1 MAPITVSARSGA
13 PEETA
18 ADTRVVGVFED
29 ETLADPAHQR
39 LIELGEAKRALKKV
53 AVAHEDAPGGGQRRV
68 LIAGLGKRASFG
80 AEEARV
86 AAAAAAAR
94 AKELGAVS
102 LSWAAPEGDGVAAA
116 LVEGTLLKLYS
127 FDRFK
132 SSQND
137 DDSGGG
143 IESFEICGDAV
154 DGDEVER
161 GRIASVAANAARD
174 LQNLP
179 ANVATPTFLAERARE
194 VADPHEA
201 LELELLDREAI
212 VERGMGAFAS
222 VAQGSHVEP
231 RMIVLRYRPSGASG
245 PHLAFVGKA
254 VTFDTGGISIK
265 PSAKMQEMKFDMSG
279 GAAVI
284 EAMAGIAELGL
295 PATITAVVP
304 STENMPSGHA
314 VKPGDI
320 VTAMNGTTI
329 EVNNTDA
336 EGRLILADS
345 LCYAVEQGA
354 ERIVDLATLTGAI
367 LVALGHTY
375 CGLFSNDDA
384 WCGEVGSACD
394 ASGEIGWRLPL
405 HPEYYDLTK
414 GQYADLTNA
423 SDQRVAM
430 SSYAAEFLRQFVDGK
445 PWVHI
450 DIAGTAWGLNRNYV
464 AKGAS
469 GFGTR
474 LLIELARRNAA

>member
-13 PEETA
+13 PEDTA

-29 ETLADPAHQR
+29 ETVADPALQR
-39 LIELGEAKRALKKV
+39 LVELGEAKRGLKKV
-53 AVAHEDAPGGGQRRV
+53 AVTHEDAPGGGQRRV
-68 LIAGLGKRASFG
+68 LIAGLGKRGEFG
-80 AEEARV
+80 AEQARV

-94 AKELGAVS
+94 ATELGAVS
-102 LSWAAPEGDGVAAA
+102 LSWAAPAGEGVAAA
-116 LVEGTLLKLYS
+116 LVEGTLLKLYT

-132 SSQND
+132 SQGGDN
-137 DDSGGG
+137 SGGV
-143 IESFEICGDAV
+143 ESVELAGDAV

-179 ANVATPTFLAERARE
+179 SNVATPTFLAERAGE
-194 VADPHEA
+194 IADQHAA
-201 LELELLDREAI
+201 LEVELLDREAI

-222 VAQGSHVEP
+222 VAQGSHAEP
-231 RMIVLRYRPSGASG
+231 RLIVLRYRPSDAAGA
-245 PHLAFVGKA
+245 HLGFVGKA

-284 EAMAGIAELGL
+284 ESMAGIAELGV
-295 PATITAVVP
+295 PVTITAVVP

-336 EGRLILADS
+336 EGRLILADA

-375 CGLFSNDDA
+375 CGLFSNDDD
-384 WCGEVGSACD
+384 WCDEVGAACD
-394 ASGEIGWRLPL
+394 ASGEIGWRMPL
-405 HPEYYDLTK
+405 HPEYYELTK

-445 PWVHI
+445 PWVHL
-450 DIAGTAWGLNRNYV
+450 DIAGTAWGLNRNY
-464 AKGAS
+464 AGKGAS

-474 LLIELARRNAA
+474 LLIELARAAAA